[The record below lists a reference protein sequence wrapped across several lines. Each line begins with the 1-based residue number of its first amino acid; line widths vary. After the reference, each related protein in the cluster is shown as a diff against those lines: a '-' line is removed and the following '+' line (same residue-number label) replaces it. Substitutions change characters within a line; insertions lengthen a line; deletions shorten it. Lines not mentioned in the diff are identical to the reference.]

1 MNGLR
6 EHAENYLVIRRALGY
21 KLTGEGHLLAG
32 FVAFAEDASAA
43 LLTTDLAVAWTT
55 RATSASP
62 AYLAR
67 RMRVV
72 RSFARYLHTLDPAT
86 EIPPSDLFPCR
97 KHRPTPYLYSDAEVA
112 VLMVAARQLDPP
124 LRAATFETLIGLL
137 AATGLRVSEAMRL
150 DRDDLDR
157 VNALLIVRE
166 SKYGK
171 SREVLLHPST
181 VKALT
186 AYLQQRDRL
195 SSRHHRPSAPSLF
208 VSMRG
213 TRLSHETV
221 QPAFRG
227 LLRQAGV
234 KPASP
239 SCRPRI
245 HSFRHSFA
253 VNTLVGWY
261 RDGGDVAARLPLLS
275 TYLGHVDPRATY
287 WYLSAAPELLGL
299 AAQRLESGS
308 GVRR

>member
-6 EHAENYLVIRRALGY
+6 QCSEDYLGMRRALGY
-21 KLTGEGHLLAG
+21 KLVGEARLLAD
-32 FVAFAEDASAA
+32 FVAFAEKAGAA
-43 LLTTDLAVAWTT
+43 AITTELAVAWTT
-55 RATSASP
+55 TATGAGP

-72 RSFARYLHTLDPAT
+72 RSFARYLQTLDPAT
-86 EIPPSDLFPCR
+86 EIPPGDLFPSR

-112 VLMVAARQLDPP
+112 ALMAAARELAQP

-137 AATGLRVSEAMRL
+137 AATGLRISEAMRL
-150 DRDDLDR
+150 DRDDLDTA
-157 VNALLIVRE
+157 NGLLIVRD
-166 SKYGK
+166 SKFGK
-171 SREVLLHPST
+171 SREILLHPST

-186 AYLQQRDRL
+186 GYLEQRDRL
-195 SSRHHRPSAPSLF
+195 SPCPSAPSLF

-213 TRLSHETV
+213 TRLLHETV
-221 QPAFRG
+221 QPTFRDLFRRVG
-227 LLRQAGV
+227 L
-234 KPASP
+234 KPRSP

-261 RDGGDVAARLPLLS
+261 RDGDDVAVRLPLLS
-275 TYLGHVDPRATY
+275 TYLGHIDPAATY

-299 AAQRLESGS
+299 AAERLELACG
-308 GVRR
+308 GRP